1 MTTLQHT
8 RIRSAPA
15 PALPLPTTGSRNL
28 RRWQRKY
35 ANRVRITDAAIVAGS
50 VTLAQFV
57 RFGGS
62 PSASGYAGGVMTMFS
77 VIFAA
82 LWLSSLEIFQTRS
95 TRVIGAGID
104 EYRRIA
110 HASFQ
115 TFGIIAIITLLAKIE
130 LARGYLAVAL
140 PVGTLGLL
148 VSRNL
153 WRRYVGRK
161 RADGE
166 YLTKVLAIGDRSGVQ
181 HLALELER
189 NPKNGY
195 VVVGVCIPGYG
206 APRGETLEVHGHAI
220 PVLGDD
226 SYAAPA
232 VEGCGAD
239 TVAVA
244 RTEHLGVQR
253 IRELMWQLETKD
265 IDLVVSPGVMDVAN
279 ARLTLRPYAG
289 FPLLHVEKPQYEET
303 NRFQKRAFDF
313 CFALAAVVATTPVM
327 IACAIA
333 IKLTSKGPVF
343 YRAERIGLEGKAF
356 TMLKFRTMVDG
367 ADRQVAQLL
376 AHNEGAGGMLFKIRQ
391 DPRITPVGRVLR
403 KLSIDELPQFINVL
417 KQDMSVVGPRP
428 PLRREVEMYDVEAK
442 RRLLVKPGVTGL
454 WQVSGRSDLSWED
467 SVRLDLS
474 YVDNWSMAGDL
485 MIVAKTIKVVLVGD
499 GAY

>member
-1 MTTLQHT
+1 VPE
-8 RIRSAPA
+8 A
-15 PALPLPTTGSRNL
+15 ALNVPTTGDRNL
-28 RRWQRKY
+28 RRWQKKY
-35 ANRVRITDAAIVAGS
+35 ANRVRVTDALIVSGS
-50 VTLAQFV
+50 VMLAQFA

-62 PSASGYAGGVMTMFS
+62 PSASGYAGDVMTLFS
-77 VIFAA
+77 VAFAV
-82 LWLSSLEIFQTRS
+82 LWLASLEIFQTRS
-95 TRVIGAGID
+95 TRVIGGGLD
-104 EYRRIA
+104 EYRRVA

-148 VSRNL
+148 VSRNV

-161 RADGE
+161 RAQGA
-166 YLTKVLAIGDRSGVQ
+166 YQTRVLAIGDRSGVV
-181 HLALELER
+181 HLAGELLR
-189 NPKNGY
+189 NPKDGY
-195 VVVGVCIPGYG
+195 AVVGVCIPGYG
-206 APRGETLEVHGHAI
+206 LPHGETLEVSGQEI
-220 PVLGDD
+220 PILGDD
-226 SYAAPA
+226 THAAA
-232 VEGCGAD
+232 GIGRCHAD

-244 RTEHLGVQR
+244 RTEHFGVQR
-253 IRELMWQLETKD
+253 IRELMWQLETMD
-265 IDLVVSPGVMDVAN
+265 VDLVVSPGVMDVAN
-279 ARLTLRPYAG
+279 TRLALRPYAG

-313 CFALAAVVATTPVM
+313 CFALAAVLATTPVM
-327 IACAIA
+327 VACAIA

-343 YRAERIGLEGKAF
+343 YRAERIGLDGKPF

-367 ADRQVAQLL
+367 ADTQVADLL
-376 AHNEGAGGMLFKIRQ
+376 ARNDSAGGVLFKMRE
-391 DPRITPVGRVLR
+391 DPRITPVGKVLR

-428 PLRREVEMYDVEAK
+428 PLRREVDNYDVQAR

-454 WQVSGRSDLSWED
+454 WQVSGRSDLSWEE

-485 MIVAKTIKVVLVGD
+485 MIVAKTVKVVLVGD